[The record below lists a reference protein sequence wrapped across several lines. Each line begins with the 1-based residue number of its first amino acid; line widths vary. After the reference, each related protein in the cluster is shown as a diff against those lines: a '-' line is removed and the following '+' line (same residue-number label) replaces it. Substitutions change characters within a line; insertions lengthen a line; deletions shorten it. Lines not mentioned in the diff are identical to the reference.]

1 MFSIRPK
8 TSFPSD
14 LSALSLED
22 LNALAC
28 RLQED
33 MFRECNGRAGWA
45 RDQTLMRLALVDLE
59 LMFRQGENAHRT
71 GLL

>member
-8 TSFPSD
+8 TFFPSD
-14 LSALSLED
+14 LAALSLED
-22 LNALAC
+22 LYTLAA
-28 RLQED
+28 RLQEE

-59 LMFRQGENAHRT
+59 LRFRQGEHAHRS
-71 GLL
+71 GFL